1 MNVEMIDINNFVGCI
16 PSGSDLVVFE
26 KGEDPLDGL
35 VLYGF
40 DEVGMFDSDFNVPQY
55 AFVKGDA

>member
-1 MNVEMIDINNFVGCI
+1 MNVEMIDIKNFVGCI

-26 KGEDPLDGL
+26 KGDDPLDGY

-55 AFVKGDA
+55 AFVKG

>member
-1 MNVEMIDINNFVGCI
+1 MNVEMIDINNFAGRI
-16 PSGSDLVVFE
+16 PMGADLVVFE
-26 KGEDPLDGL
+26 KGQDPEDGY

-40 DEVGMFDSDFNVPQY
+40 DEVGMFDNDFEVPQY